1 MRNDIEMRQVHHR
14 HDSGFLPCQ
23 RTYKKQLLCKKW
35 SFWWNMRWSTLTQ
48 KMMGCLIRF
57 RHLLRLWLDGGW
69 FTMSRCDICT
79 IGMTLVFY
87 PAREHIINNNSAENG
102 PSAITWDGA
111 RWCRKIEDILGEK
124 RHFLCIFG
132 KFSVFLRAI
141 SHMYMPPMFLSFYH
155 ILIYP
160 LLPDMA
166 KYGVSTPTYD
176 GAWLRRFFFQKK
188 KTYPKNGDPFF

>member
-1 MRNDIEMRQVHHR
+1 MKLLVEHGMEHADAENDGISDKISASSSSVAGWWVIYDVEMWHLYHR

-23 RTYKKQLLCKKW
+23 RAYNKQQLCEKW
-35 SFWWNMRWSTLTQ
+35 TFWYNMGWSTVMQ
-48 KMMGCLIRF
+48 KNKGYF
-57 RHLLRLWLDGGW
+57 R
-69 FTMSRCDICT
+69 
-79 IGMTLVFY
+79 
-87 PAREHIINNNSAENG
+87 
-102 PSAITWDGA
+102 
-111 RWCRKIEDILGEK
+111 RKTY
-124 RHFLCIFG
+124 FLCILG

-188 KTYPKNGDPFF
+188 KTYPKNGDHFF